1 MSLIE
6 FLGLDFTLEDLQTYM
21 KDHFKKDSSFIR
33 FLDEL
38 ATKIRL
44 GTSQADCYNC
54 GSVGSCIAKGA
65 E

>member
-21 KDHFKKDSSFIR
+21 KEHFKKDSSFIR

-44 GTSQADCYNC
+44 GTSQADC
-54 GSVGSCIAKGA
+54 
-65 E
+65 